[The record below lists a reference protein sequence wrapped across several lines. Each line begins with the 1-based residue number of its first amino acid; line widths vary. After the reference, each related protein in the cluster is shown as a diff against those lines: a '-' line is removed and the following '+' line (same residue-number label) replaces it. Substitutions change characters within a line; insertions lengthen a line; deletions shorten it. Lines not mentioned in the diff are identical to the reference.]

1 MDPAVERP
9 PVDIGA
15 LIVNWIID
23 VVSPTP
29 RIISCGLGNPSP
41 GRSPSNANQGAPC
54 RFSHVFNPSPYPAHR
69 RAASGQSHMALFV
82 DLDADDDRCSSRA
95 EPQRGGQQHEAEA
108 AVANDPP
115 VRTAVTEAFQC
126 YPIVVAVASSIDL
139 NTLDSLART
148 SRQIHNGLIQYRSIL
163 MTSTL
168 RCCNEDMPVDRDETF
183 RYRARAGNWHYM
195 EDGRNYNGK
204 SGDCA
209 RDLDTDWRL
218 HLQNCTIKP
227 PAPVALRER
236 HRRLCRACTRAPIAR
251 LLNPPL
257 DANLLVSSEAVQ
269 QAICKCDSEGVWLCQ
284 PCGRSIRGA
293 DHEYRSIWR
302 WRDHYGE
309 VLGGLGTGIGD
320 GDRGVVCGRD
330 EKCCAAKERETEV
343 DCDAQDARDNS
354 YIALSPDDHSPAGS
368 STHAATPPTA
378 PSFFFTTPQAAAS
391 RESLMGD
398 EFRASTPQLGPGY
411 ERHEIEGI
419 GGVVKKKLVR
429 MVRVGACVA
438 EWEDEKGGS
447 GSRILGREV
456 RGEAR
461 SWCGWCWRVIPG
473 RKDYSGDEASSPER
487 IRAELA
493 R

>member
-1 MDPAVERP
+1 
-9 PVDIGA
+9 
-15 LIVNWIID
+15 
-23 VVSPTP
+23 
-29 RIISCGLGNPSP
+29 
-41 GRSPSNANQGAPC
+41 
-54 RFSHVFNPSPYPAHR
+54 
-69 RAASGQSHMALFV
+69 MALFV
-82 DLDADDDRCSSRA
+82 DLDADDADDDRCSSRT

-209 RDLDTDWRL
+209 RDLVGE
-218 HLQNCTIKP
+218 C
-227 PAPVALRER
+227 
-236 HRRLCRACTRAPIAR
+236 RRCAEIICRAT
-251 LLNPPL
+251 
-257 DANLLVSSEAVQ
+257 
-269 QAICKCDSEGVWLCQ
+269 DSHV
-284 PCGRSIRGA
+284 R
-293 DHEYRSIWR
+293 DSIWR

-330 EKCCAAKERETEV
+330 ERCCAAKERETEV

-368 STHAATPPTA
+368 STHAAPPPTA

-429 MVRVGACVA
+429 MVRVGACVP
-438 EWEDEKGGS
+438 EWEDEKGGG

-456 RGEAR
+456 RGDAR

-487 IRAELA
+487 IRVDLA